1 MEEKLAKGI
10 LLVDTV
16 EFLRKK
22 KGDHAIVQLEKSF
35 GSLLFDQYRMYP
47 LDDLLRLQSATMKL
61 AFGGESGD
69 GYKQL
74 GAAAF
79 ESFTHG
85 IVGATL
91 TNVADSPRQLLE
103 KIQELWGTVLNFGE
117 RKLIAINEANRHA
130 VIEIKNDPRNP
141 AYLQGVIE
149 AGLKGIGLDAKTKIQ
164 SDKGDTYK
172 IEISWQ

>member
-16 EFLRKK
+16 EFLREK
-22 KGDHAIVQLEKSF
+22 KGDQAVAQLEKSF
-35 GSLLFDQYRMYP
+35 GSLIFDQYRMYP
-47 LDDLLRLQSATMKL
+47 LDDLLKLQAAAMKL
-61 AFGGESGD
+61 AFGEENED

-74 GAAAF
+74 GAGAF
-79 ESFTHG
+79 KSFTHG

-91 TNVADSPRQLLE
+91 TNVAHSPKELLG

-117 RKLIAINEANRHA
+117 RKLINFNEAAHHA
-130 VIEIKNDPRNP
+130 LIEIKNDPRNP

-149 AGLKGIGLDAKTKIQ
+149 AGMKGIGLDAKTKIQ
-164 SDKGDTYK
+164 SDRSDTYK
-172 IEISWQ
+172 IEIRW